1 MDKVL
6 IKLKSAIEEK
16 LVHRKI
22 TVEVFSKNNKR
33 NPALS
38 EIKLSGH
45 TKEGYKADCRI
56 VFYSDTMQA
65 KFAEGNTDVCEW
77 IMEHFLQK
85 PHYDVYN
92 FLLSTSGRYP

>member
-16 LVHRKI
+16 LIHRKI

-33 NPALS
+33 NPSLS
-38 EIKLSGH
+38 EIKLIGH

-56 VFYSDTMQA
+56 VFYSDTMVA

-77 IMEHFLQK
+77 IMEQFLPK
-85 PHYDVYN
+85 AT
-92 FLLSTSGRYP
+92 L